1 MPFTFKGGIHID
13 EHKNTRKAQ
22 IRRMPAPAVVTIP
35 LSQHIGAHCTPVVEK
50 GESVTRG
57 QVIGVVEKGLGCP
70 VHSSVSGVVCDII
83 TRHTATGMPVRT
95 VVIENDGQN
104 TLCPDIKP
112 FEKSLIDT
120 SAEEIIE
127 VIRQAGIAGMG
138 GAGFPAY
145 AKLQSAIDKVDKL
158 IINCAECEP
167 YITANH
173 RLMLENP
180 AAIVNGAKILLK
192 ALGITEAVIA
202 IEDNKLDAANKFE
215 ELLVNDEMIKVR
227 VLPTKYPQGDERQLI
242 YVITGK
248 QLPVGKLPADAGCV
262 IFNAETTASIY
273 NAFAHGMPVIERT
286 VTVDGDC
293 VKMPKN
299 VLVPIGTPLSDLI
312 EFCGGLKKTP
322 KKLINGGPM
331 MGQALWDVSSPVTKT
346 TSAVL
351 VFSEAQSPKPKE
363 DYSCIRCG
371 KCVSVCP
378 MHLMPLYLASFS
390 QKNDIEKCIEFDAMS
405 CVECGCCTYTCPGR
419 VPIVQ
424 HIRTA
429 KGKIRE
435 AQMAQKAAEAL
446 TKKEETK

>member
-22 IRRMPAPAVVTIP
+22 IRRMPAPAVVSIP

-50 GESVTRG
+50 GDTVTRG
-57 QVIGVVEKGLGCP
+57 QIIGEVAKGLGCP
-70 VHSSVSGVVCDII
+70 VHSSVSGVVKDIVV
-83 TRHTATGMPVRT
+83 RHTATGMPVRT
-95 VVIENDGQN
+95 VIIENDNLN

-112 FEKSLIDT
+112 YEKSLLDT
-120 SAEEIIE
+120 SAEEIIS
-127 VIRQAGIAGMG
+127 VVKNAGIVGMG

-145 AKLQSAIDKVDKL
+145 AKIESALGKVDKL

-180 AAIVNGAKILLK
+180 AAIVNGTKVLLK

-215 ELLVNDEMIKVR
+215 ELLVNDEMINVK

-262 IFNAETTASIY
+262 IFNAETTACIY

-293 VKMPKN
+293 LKMPKN
-299 VLVPIGTPLSDLI
+299 VLVPIGTSLSDLI

-331 MGQALWDVSSPVTKT
+331 MGQAQWDITSPVTKT

-351 VFSEAQSPKPKE
+351 VFSEDLAPKPKE
-363 DYSCIRCG
+363 HYSCIRCG
-371 KCVSVCP
+371 MCVSACP
-378 MHLMPLYLASFS
+378 MHLMPLYLAAFS
-390 QKNDIEKCIEFDAMS
+390 QKNDMEKCAEFDVMS
-405 CVECGCCTYTCPGR
+405 CVECGCCTYVCPGG

-429 KGKIRE
+429 KGKIKE
-435 AQMAQKAAEAL
+435 AQMAKKVAEAQ
-446 TKKEETK
+446 TKKEESK